1 MGSLARRLWIA
12 IAAAI
17 VVAACGSP
25 APSVSPVAPSPATT
39 LPSPNASAATSAA
52 APTPT
57 PRPTTSVVSDVPIAS
72 SGSIAMLGHDGS
84 LSIIDAGGRSH
95 LLADASGGVYGFP
108 TWSPDGTKIATVR
121 STQSAAALVVF
132 DTDSS
137 GALPAEPRVI
147 FDRSTAAPF
156 YLFWTPDSKS
166 VTFLATE
173 GGDLSLRIAPA
184 DGSAPLD
191 GSGPGA
197 VVRSG
202 NPFYYDWIG
211 RDRLFAHI
219 GVGTDAFLGEMR
231 LDGDAVGNRIGHPG
245 DFRSAV
251 VSRGAKSIAYV
262 RDGGAGPSA
271 IVVAARDGSGQHSM
285 DVFGSAAIQFDPG
298 GTTLAAIGP
307 TKREGA
313 VNIPLGPLRLMDV
326 RSGKVRTLVDGSVG
340 IFWWSPDGATV
351 AAVRIQPVSTVSI
364 GPSPSPTEPSNE
376 IRLLFVDVA
385 SGKVTS
391 QPVVQL
397 GASFVNGYVAYFDQY
412 ALSHHLWAPDGSSI
426 LLPEIDETGTAHV
439 SVRYADGRDPIVL
452 DGEIAFWSP

>member
-1 MGSLARRLWIA
+1 L
-12 IAAAI
+12 
-17 VVAACGSP
+17 
-25 APSVSPVAPSPATT
+25 
-39 LPSPNASAATSAA
+39 
-52 APTPT
+52 
-57 PRPTTSVVSDVPIAS
+57 
-72 SGSIAMLGHDGS
+72 LGHDGS
-84 LSIIDAGGRSH
+84 LSIIDASGRSH
-95 LLADASGGVYGFP
+95 LLADASAGVYGFP

-132 DTDSS
+132 DAAA
-137 GALPAEPRVI
+137 GAALPAEPRVI

-156 YLFWTPDSKS
+156 YLFWTPDSKA
-166 VTFLATE
+166 VTFLASE
-173 GGDLSLRIAPA
+173 GGALSLWIAPA
-184 DGSAPLD
+184 DGSAPVD

-219 GVGTDAFLGEMR
+219 GVGTDAFLGELR
-231 LDGDAVGNRIGHPG
+231 LDGDSVGNRIGHPG

-251 VSRGAKSIAYV
+251 VSRDAKSIAYV

-271 IVVAARDGSGQHSM
+271 IVVAARDGSGKHSM
-285 DVFGSAAIQFDPG
+285 DVFGSAAIQFDPR

-307 TKREGA
+307 TQRQGA
-313 VNIPLGPLRLMDV
+313 ADFPLGPLRLMEV
-326 RSGKVRTLVDGSVG
+326 RSGKVRTLLDGSVG
-340 IFWWSPDGATV
+340 MFWWSPDGETV
-351 AAVRIQPVSTVSI
+351 AAVRVQPAASAST
-364 GPSPSPTEPSNE
+364 GPSPSPSEPTNE

-397 GASFVNGYVAYFDQY
+397 GASFVNGYVAFFDQY